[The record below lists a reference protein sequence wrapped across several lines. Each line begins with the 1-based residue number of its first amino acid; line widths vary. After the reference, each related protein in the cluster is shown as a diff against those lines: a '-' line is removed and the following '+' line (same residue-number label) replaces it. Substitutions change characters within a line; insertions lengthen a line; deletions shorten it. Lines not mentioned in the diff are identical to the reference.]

1 MRRLRTAPPVPTT
14 SIYSRTDG
22 VVAWQ
27 ACLNPVQG
35 VKVENV
41 EVEGSHC
48 GLGWNP
54 KVLSVIADRLRQPEG
69 RWRPYQA
76 AATTC

>member
-1 MRRLRTAPPVPTT
+1 LRESTT

-27 ACLNPVQG
+27 ACIQPG
-35 VKVENV
+35 RRHDIDNV

-48 GLGWNP
+48 GLGWNAMVP
-54 KVLSVIADRLRQPEG
+54 EVVADRLSQPRG
-69 RWRPYQA
+69 RWTPHGSM
-76 AATTC
+76 